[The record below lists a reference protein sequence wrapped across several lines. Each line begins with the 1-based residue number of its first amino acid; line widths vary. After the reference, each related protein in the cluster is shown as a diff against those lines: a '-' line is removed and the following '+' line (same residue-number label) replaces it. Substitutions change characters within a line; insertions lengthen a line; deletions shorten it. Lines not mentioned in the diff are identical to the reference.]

1 MHNLNASAIVC
12 NMVINMNR
20 NMALYEAL
28 SQLALKKRRKT
39 TLEWL

>member
-1 MHNLNASAIVC
+1 
-12 NMVINMNR
+12 
-20 NMALYEAL
+20 MALYEAL